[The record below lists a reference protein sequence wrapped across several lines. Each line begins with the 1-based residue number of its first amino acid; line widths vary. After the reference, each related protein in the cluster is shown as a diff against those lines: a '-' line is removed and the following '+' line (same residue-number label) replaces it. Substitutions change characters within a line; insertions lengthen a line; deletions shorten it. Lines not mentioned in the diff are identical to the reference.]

1 MGSAKTSARKAGL
14 PFVLVTVLLDV
25 MGIGLIIPV
34 LPALVGEFTGSR
46 DSLAF
51 WYGVLGAAYGLMQ
64 FLVAPLL
71 GALSDRFG
79 RRKILLVALTGLGTS
94 LLLQGFATSL
104 AMLFAA
110 RLISGATAATISVSS
125 AYVADITTDSDRSR
139 GFGLIGAMF
148 GLGFI
153 IGPVLGGLVGDL
165 NHRWPFFM
173 AAGLCFL
180 NVMFGLFVL
189 PESLPPERRTRFSLA
204 RANPLAAL
212 RGLNDAKGI
221 GALVLAFA
229 FTNLAQFILHS
240 VWVLYTET
248 RFGWTPSQNGLAL
261 FLVGVAGVVVQ
272 GYLLSRV
279 VGRWGEQRTVLV
291 GMVFG
296 TLAFL
301 SYGLATSGGV
311 LLATIAVTFLS
322 GLAAP
327 ALKSMI
333 SKRFDARR
341 QGITMGALDS
351 INGMMTVI
359 GPLLGS
365 LILAQVTHLPAGDWR
380 MGSSFFLSALL
391 QAASLLL
398 VWRWSAGASGRS
410 HHRFGHRNP

>member
-1 MGSAKTSARKAGL
+1 MS
-14 PFVLVTVLLDV
+14 FVLVTVLLDV

-34 LPALVGEFTGSR
+34 LPALVGEFTGTR

-71 GALSDRFG
+71 GALSDQFG

-125 AYVADITTDSDRSR
+125 AYVADVTTVENRSR

-153 IGPVLGGLVGDL
+153 IGPVVGGLVGDIH
-165 NHRWPFFM
+165 HRWPFFM

-180 NVMFGLFVL
+180 NVLFGLFVL
-189 PESLPPERRTRFSLA
+189 PESLPLDRRTRFSLA
-204 RANPLAAL
+204 RANPLSAL
-212 RGLNDAKGI
+212 RGLRDAKGI

-261 FLVGVAGVVVQ
+261 FLVGVTGVVVQ
-272 GYLLSRV
+272 GYLLSRIV
-279 VGRWGEQRTVLV
+279 ARWGEQRAVLV

-301 SYGLATSGGV
+301 SYGLATAGGV
-311 LLATIAVTFLS
+311 LLATIVVTFLS

-333 SKRFDARR
+333 SKGFDARR

-365 LILAQVTHLPAGDWR
+365 LILAQVTHLPADDWR

-391 QAASLLL
+391 QATSLFL
-398 VWRWSAGASGRS
+398 VWRWTIGASGRS
-410 HHRFGHRNP
+410 HNRLGHRNP